1 MLNEKK
7 NNTAMGQKFVCMMT
21 NWELMYEKLTGT
33 SSGFWDYG
41 YLFPKFV
48 L

>member
-1 MLNEKK
+1 MLNEK
-7 NNTAMGQKFVCMMT
+7 NNTIMRQKFVRMRT
-21 NWELMYEKLTGT
+21 NWELMYKKQTGT
-33 SSGFWDYG
+33 GSGFWDYG

>member
-7 NNTAMGQKFVCMMT
+7 NTAMGQKLVCMRT
-21 NWELMYEKLTGT
+21 NGELMYKKQTGAI